1 MLNVM
6 SVVYLLLVIA
16 FLVVRVRQ
24 GGVKAL
30 VLKTLS
36 SITFIILGIIALSMS
51 FENFSYGIFIVVGL
65 FFGML
70 GDVFLDLKYVHKKYD
85 EKYTFAGMISFLI
98 GHLFYIAGILASY
111 TEYVLWQIAFAILC
125 ATVVSAIS
133 HFSSKKNGMNY
144 GKFELLSFIYGIVTM
159 ITVTLS
165 LNAMNMLGLLPII
178 NGEPAPESLTRYIV
192 LFAGTVLFAISDLVL
207 SFVFF
212 KEGENKSRNV
222 ILNHTLYYASQFV
235 LVLSILM

>member
-36 SITFIILGIIALSMS
+36 SITFIVLGIIALSMS
-51 FENFSYGIFIVVGL
+51 FENFSHGIFIVVGL

-70 GDVFLDLKYVHKKYD
+70 GDVFLDLKYVQKKYD

-98 GHLFYIAGILASY
+98 GHLFYIMGILATY
-111 TEYVLWQIAFAILC
+111 TEYIWWQIVFAILC

-133 HFSSKKNGMNY
+133 HFLSKKNGMEY
-144 GKFELLSFIYGIVTM
+144 GKFEMLSFVYGIVTM

-178 NGEPAPESLTRYIV
+178 NGKPAPESLPRYIT

-212 KEGENKSRNV
+212 KKGENKSRNV

>member
-6 SVVYLLLVIA
+6 SAVYFLLVIA
-16 FLVVRVRQ
+16 FLIVRVRQ

-51 FENFSYGIFIVVGL
+51 FENFSYGIFIVIGL

-70 GDVFLDLKYVHKKYD
+70 GDIFLDLKYVHKKYD

-98 GHLFYIAGILASY
+98 GHLFYIVGILATY
-111 TEYVLWQIAFAILC
+111 IEYVLWQIAFAILC
-125 ATVVSAIS
+125 ATIISAIS
-133 HFSSKKNGMNY
+133 HFSSKKAGMNY
-144 GKFELLSFIYGIVTM
+144 GKFEILAFIYGTVTM

-165 LNAMNMLGLLPII
+165 LNAMNMFGWLPVI
-178 NGEPAPESLTRYIV
+178 NGEPTPENLPRYIV
-192 LFAGTVLFAISDLVL
+192 MFVGTLLFALSDLVL

-222 ILNHTLYYASQFV
+222 ILNHTLYYTSQFV

>member
-6 SVVYLLLVIA
+6 SAVYFLLVIA
-16 FLVVRVRQ
+16 FLIVRVRQ
-24 GGVKAL
+24 GGIKAL

-36 SITFIILGIIALSMS
+36 SITFIILGRIALSMS
-51 FENFSYGIFIVVGL
+51 FENFSYGVFIVIGL

-98 GHLFYIAGILASY
+98 GHLFYIVGILAAY

-125 ATVVSAIS
+125 ATVISAIS
-133 HFSSKKNGMNY
+133 HFSSKKAGMNY
-144 GKFELLSFIYGIVTM
+144 GKFEILAFIYGTVTM

-165 LNAMNMLGLLPII
+165 LNAMNMFGWLPVIK
-178 NGEPAPESLTRYIV
+178 GDPTPENLPRYIV
-192 LFAGTVLFAISDLVL
+192 MFVGTLLFAISDLVL

-222 ILNHTLYYASQFV
+222 ILNHTLYYTSQFV
-235 LVLSILM
+235 LVLAILM

>member
-6 SVVYLLLVIA
+6 SAVYFLFVIA
-16 FLVVRVRQ
+16 FLIVRVRQ
-24 GGVKAL
+24 GGIKAL

-36 SITFIILGIIALSMS
+36 SIIFIILGIIALSMS
-51 FENFSYGIFIVVGL
+51 FENFSYGVFIVIGL

-98 GHLFYIAGILASY
+98 GHLFYIVGILAAY

-125 ATVVSAIS
+125 ATVISAIS
-133 HFSSKKNGMNY
+133 HFSSKKAGMNY
-144 GKFELLSFIYGIVTM
+144 GKFEILTFIYGTVTM

-165 LNAMNMLGLLPII
+165 LNAMNMFGLLPVIK
-178 NGEPAPESLTRYIV
+178 GDPTPENLPRYIV
-192 LFAGTVLFAISDLVL
+192 MFVGTLLFAISDLVL

-222 ILNHTLYYASQFV
+222 ILNHTLYYTSQFV
-235 LVLSILM
+235 LVLAILM

>member
-6 SVVYLLLVIA
+6 SAVYFLLVIA
-16 FLVVRVRQ
+16 FLIVRVRQ
-24 GGVKAL
+24 GGIKAL

-36 SITFIILGIIALSMS
+36 SITFIILGRIALSMS
-51 FENFSYGIFIVVGL
+51 FENFSYGVFIVIGL

-98 GHLFYIAGILASY
+98 GHLFYIVGILAAY

-125 ATVVSAIS
+125 ATVISAIS
-133 HFSSKKNGMNY
+133 HFSSKKAGMNY
-144 GKFELLSFIYGIVTM
+144 GKFEILAFIYGTVTM

-165 LNAMNMLGLLPII
+165 LNAMNMFGWLPVIK
-178 NGEPAPESLTRYIV
+178 GDPTPENLPRYIV
-192 LFAGTVLFAISDLVL
+192 MFVGTVLFAISDLVL

-222 ILNHTLYYASQFV
+222 ILNHTLYYTSQFI

>member
-6 SVVYLLLVIA
+6 SAVYFLLVIA
-16 FLVVRVRQ
+16 FLIVRVRQ
-24 GGVKAL
+24 GGIKAL

-36 SITFIILGIIALSMS
+36 SITFIILGRIALSMS
-51 FENFSYGIFIVVGL
+51 FENFSYGVFIVIGL

-98 GHLFYIAGILASY
+98 GHLFYIVGILAAY

-125 ATVVSAIS
+125 ATVISAIS
-133 HFSSKKNGMNY
+133 HISSKKAGMNY
-144 GKFELLSFIYGIVTM
+144 GKFEILAFIYGTVTM

-165 LNAMNMLGLLPII
+165 LNAMNMFGWLPVIK
-178 NGEPAPESLTRYIV
+178 GDPTPENLPRYIV
-192 LFAGTVLFAISDLVL
+192 MFVGTVLFAISDLVL

-222 ILNHTLYYASQFV
+222 ILNHTLYYTSQFI